1 MKKQTLSEEFKR
13 TQQLTGILKEE
24 INEPITWDWTKA
36 RSTSEDDNSVVYK
49 VWGTG
54 ELYNYYG
61 EFELSYAD
69 DGSYNDIEDK
79 DTRENLG
86 QFIYIAKF
94 TKDTDEKVGEVDPL
108 AGFNENK
115 NNKMKKQ
122 FITEAARMQK
132 LAGILKEN
140 QVNEELRNIE
150 SELEDAGFSFDD
162 GILGGVG
169 SGGGGYYD
177 SISDKINGYD
187 IDEFNEDEFN
197 NWYDNFSLSSFNS
210 SNYDNEMMDDYG
222 IDRNKIS
229 QIPSGFYNVGEPGM
243 GGFAQIKDNGDVI
256 LYANPTLSDMDG
268 EEYYPIFSVDATG
281 NIVKDISKKEVVAK
295 LKQNIE
301 NPAAWGII

>member
-1 MKKQTLSEEFKR
+1 
-13 TQQLTGILKEE
+13 
-24 INEPITWDWTKA
+24 
-36 RSTSEDDNSVVYK
+36 
-49 VWGTG
+49 
-54 ELYNYYG
+54 
-61 EFELSYAD
+61 
-69 DGSYNDIEDK
+69 
-79 DTRENLG
+79 
-86 QFIYIAKF
+86 
-94 TKDTDEKVGEVDPL
+94 
-108 AGFNENK
+108 
-115 NNKMKKQ
+115 MKKQ

-243 GGFAQIKDNGDVI
+243 GGFAQIKNNGDVI

>member
-1 MKKQTLSEEFKR
+1 
-13 TQQLTGILKEE
+13 
-24 INEPITWDWTKA
+24 
-36 RSTSEDDNSVVYK
+36 
-49 VWGTG
+49 
-54 ELYNYYG
+54 
-61 EFELSYAD
+61 
-69 DGSYNDIEDK
+69 
-79 DTRENLG
+79 
-86 QFIYIAKF
+86 
-94 TKDTDEKVGEVDPL
+94 
-108 AGFNENK
+108 
-115 NNKMKKQ
+115 MKKQ